1 MSGARGHS
9 RSHGRVG
16 LTRSRQ
22 WVVKRSGWYRPT
34 VSVAM
39 VASNSDIGENPP
51 ELVCRTRHLVLAD
64 DQTVFLDTR
73 FRWMCSRGG
82 PR

>member
-1 MSGARGHS
+1 
-9 RSHGRVG
+9 
-16 LTRSRQ
+16 
-22 WVVKRSGWYRPT
+22 
-34 VSVAM
+34 M
-39 VASNSDIGENPP
+39 VASKSDIGENPP

-82 PR
+82 PDEIRKLVRSRLVE